1 MFIRDTRDPFDARY
15 KSDTPERPNPYYE
28 GFLNEEDK
36 DEIDGY
42 DYLADNV
49 VDSFFFNMDIH
60 DRIMDAF
67 KDAGLDLDKVDH
79 SVLISRRDASDEIT
93 QKEWDKLNPETK
105 LVLSIKEGLEYY
117 IERDRDELITSMIDN
132 MDEQDYEE
140 NFKKVWGKGQEE
152 LTQKEIDDAK
162 ADMENFFFHKEGGEH
177 DV

>member
-1 MFIRDTRDPFDARY
+1 MFIRDTRDPFDA
-15 KSDTPERPNPYYE
+15 KFKTNTPDRPNPYYE
-28 GFLNEEDK
+28 GYLNAEDK

-49 VDSFFFNMDIH
+49 VDSFFFNMDSH
-60 DRIMDAF
+60 GRIVDAF

-79 SVLISRRDASDEIT
+79 AILVNRRESSDEIT
-93 QKEWDKLNPETK
+93 QEEWEKLNPETK

-132 MDEQDYEE
+132 MDEKEYEE

-152 LTQKEIDDAK
+152 LTQEDIDKAK
-162 ADMENFFFHKEGGEH
+162 AEFEDFEQGR
-177 DV
+177 